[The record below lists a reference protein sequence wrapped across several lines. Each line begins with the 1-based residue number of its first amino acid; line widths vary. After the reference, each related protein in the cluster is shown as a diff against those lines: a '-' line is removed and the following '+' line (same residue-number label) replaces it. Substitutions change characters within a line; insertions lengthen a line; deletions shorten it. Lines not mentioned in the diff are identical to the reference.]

1 MNVARQ
7 SHALRMRLEA
17 KYNRKLARKHPQT
30 ASGLFYT
37 IDGTHEGSNS
47 VLYRRHRH
55 IPVR

>member
-17 KYNRKLARKHPQT
+17 KYNRKLMRKHPPT

-37 IDGTHEGSNS
+37 IDGTHEGDT
-47 VLYRRHRH
+47 VLYRRHRN
-55 IPVR
+55 IPVK